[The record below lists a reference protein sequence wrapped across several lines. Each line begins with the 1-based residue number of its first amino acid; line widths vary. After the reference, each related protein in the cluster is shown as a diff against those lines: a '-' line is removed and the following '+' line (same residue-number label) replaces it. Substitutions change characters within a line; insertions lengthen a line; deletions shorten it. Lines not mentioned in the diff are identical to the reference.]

1 MSQKAIADAELAV
14 EKALV
19 ELAAMR
25 ELAASKQIS
34 PGYAQLKLCRAELEL
49 KTKRA
54 QLEQLKRKR

>member
-14 EKALV
+14 EKALL

-25 ELAASKQIS
+25 ELAASKRIS
-34 PGYAQLKLCRAELEL
+34 SGFAQLKSCRAELEL

-54 QLEQLKRKR
+54 QLEQVKRKK